1 MGDGDDD
8 SGGGNGSEDVYN
20 RSVEPV
26 LVSLFNS
33 YSDDNSILISDNR
46 PSSCP
51 AYTVTDYFVY

>member
-51 AYTVTDYFVY
+51 TYTVTDYFVY

>member
-8 SGGGNGSEDVYN
+8 SSSGDGSEDVYN
-20 RSVEPV
+20 GSMEPV
-26 LVSLFNS
+26 LVSLSNS
-33 YSDDNSILISDNR
+33 YSDDNSILISDIR